1 MGDKVYNLKDINNLL
16 NKGKTFGD
24 ILDDNNIKVYTPDRK
39 EVPPERKREFF
50 KGVGLYDVAKIQQ
63 NKNGKFMKS

>member
-24 ILDDNNIKVYTPDRK
+24 ILDDDNIKVYTPDRK

-50 KGVGLYDVAKIQQ
+50 KGVVLYDVAKIQQ

>member
-1 MGDKVYNLKDINNLL
+1 MGDKIYNSQDINNLL

-24 ILDDNNIKVYTPDRK
+24 ILDDDSIKVYTPDRK

-50 KGVGLYDVAKIQQ
+50 KAVGLYDVAKIQQ
-63 NKNGKFMKS
+63 NKNGKFMA